1 MKQIAVLGLGRFGRS
16 LARTLAELGHD
27 VLGVDSDAA
36 IVEEMSTCL
45 TNCVQAD
52 IKDEA
57 ALTALGLRNFDVVV
71 VRSAGTYRRALLP
84 PCSSRRWAYTRWC
97 AR

>member
-45 TNCVQAD
+45 TNCVQALSL
-52 IKDEA
+52 IHI
-57 ALTALGLRNFDVVV
+57 
-71 VRSAGTYRRALLP
+71 SQ
-84 PCSSRRWAYTRWC
+84 
-97 AR
+97 

>member
-52 IKDEA
+52 I
-57 ALTALGLRNFDVVV
+57 
-71 VRSAGTYRRALLP
+71 
-84 PCSSRRWAYTRWC
+84 
-97 AR
+97 